1 MAKKVRVESDDE
13 PGVYFDADGV
23 VEQVSSRLSPDG
35 RFELPD
41 PVPMEPPLGY
51 SAPPSLTDLIRTMV
65 RNEVFMKAMAAEDFE
80 TFEESD
86 DFDIEDDPLD
96 PLTPYE
102 KVFDPPSQP
111 IKQAGEKPGEVGVQ
125 PPAAPPPVAANKLG
139 GELVPGSVVSSG
151 EGSAGI
157 QGKVNGEGSK

>member
-1 MAKKVRVESDDE
+1 MAKRVRVESDDE
-13 PGVYFDADGV
+13 PGVYFDSDGV
-23 VEQVSSRLSPDG
+23 VEQVSFRLTPDG

-102 KVFDPPSQP
+102 KVFEPPAAPVSQP
-111 IKQAGEKPGEVGVQ
+111 QVGGKPGEGSV
-125 PPAAPPPVAANKLG
+125 AAPPPVEVSTPG
-139 GELVPGSVVSSG
+139 GVLVPGSVVSSG